1 MLCAAKCVRK
11 SKVKSEQKS
20 VLADRA
26 SGDKLLLPEF
36 SSPAFFKDTDREE
49 GLVKPSV
56 RVQNSWPRK
65 IFLLNG
71 VDSSTEIRAFFKP
84 LF

>member
-1 MLCAAKCVRK
+1 MLCAATCVRK
-11 SKVKSEQKS
+11 SKVRSEQKS

-49 GLVKPSV
+49 GL
-56 RVQNSWPRK
+56 
-65 IFLLNG
+65 
-71 VDSSTEIRAFFKP
+71 
-84 LF
+84 